1 MAAITHSWWFRLL
14 RILAVG
20 YGCLAVFAC
29 SMADH
34 MIFMPPRPSY
44 SADAPALVTFP
55 TSEGSTVAAFYFPA
69 QTGKPTVLY
78 SHGNAEDA
86 GQSIPLYQAWQNIG
100 WGVLAYDYPGYGRTP
115 GDPSESGSEEAVQAA
130 WDFLA
135 DAEGITPSNIV
146 VVGRSVG
153 SGPSVWLAKHETPA
167 ALALISPF
175 TSTYAIYSPAQYILP
190 ANRFPNLKR
199 VRKSDVPLLV
209 IHGEADRIIP
219 ASHGRALHQISPA
232 TQKQFVGIPRAGHND
247 LFQIAGPDIIQAIEG
262 FVDQVRA
269 R

>member
-1 MAAITHSWWFRLL
+1 MSRILQSRWFRLL
-14 RILAVG
+14 RTLAVA
-20 YGCLAVFAC
+20 YGCLAMFAC
-29 SMADH
+29 TMADR

-44 SADAPALVTFP
+44 SSEAPALVTFP
-55 TSEGSTVAAFYFPA
+55 SESGQHIAAFYFPA
-69 QTGKPTVLY
+69 QSSEPTVLY

-86 GQSIPLYQAWQNIG
+86 GQSIPLYQAWRKLG

-115 GDPSESGSEEAVQAA
+115 GSPSEAGAEKAIQAA
-130 WDFLA
+130 WTFLT
-135 DAEGITPSNIV
+135 DTQGIAPDDIV

-153 SGPSVWLAKHETPA
+153 SGPSVWLTQDQDPT

-199 VRKSDVPLLV
+199 ISKSKVPLLV

-219 ASHGRALHQISPA
+219 VSHGHALHQASPA
-232 TQKQFVGIPRAGHND
+232 TPKRFVGIPHAGHND
-247 LFQIAGPDIIQAIEG
+247 LFQAAGPEVIQAIEG
-262 FVDQVRA
+262 FVDQVRD